1 MKTTNQAI
9 KSAVLALILLAGC
22 GSSTAATAATA
33 SPTSAGSGTQG
44 CDIFVE
50 CADDTAAPEGE
61 GTASTSTSASTS
73 FKEEYESLN
82 GTETSSGKTYRSVS
96 IPDNNPIVEITGDEA
111 ASKIQNGGTFY
122 LYIGDEQCPWC
133 RSVIEQA
140 LASAGE
146 HGVDTIYYV
155 QIWDAEHNEVL
166 RDRYELQDGK
176 AVQTGFGTG
185 AYSVLLKAADSFLT
199 EYTLEDDDGNTVDT
213 GEKRIYAPT
222 FLKIEKGTVTAM
234 TTGTSP
240 SQTDAYQDLDD
251 GILADEK
258 AMFDSF
264 FN

>member
-1 MKTTNQAI
+1 MKNTNQTI

-33 SPTSAGSGTQG
+33 SPSSATTGTQG
-44 CDIFVE
+44 CDIFEE

-61 GTASTSTSASTS
+61 ESGSAAAASTS

-82 GTETSSGKTYRSVS
+82 GTETSSGNTYRTVS
-96 IPDNNPIVEITGDEA
+96 IPEENPIVEITGDEA
-111 ASKIQNGGTFY
+111 ASKIQNGDTFY

-140 LASAGE
+140 LASAAE

-155 QIWDAEHNEVL
+155 QIWDADHNE
-166 RDRYELQDGK
+166 
-176 AVQTGFGTG
+176 QTGFGTG
-185 AYSVLLKAADSFLT
+185 AYTVLLKAADAFLD

-222 FLKIEKGTVTAM
+222 FMKIENGTVTAL

-251 GILADEK
+251 GIVADEK

>member
-1 MKTTNQAI
+1 MKNTDQTI

-33 SPTSAGSGTQG
+33 SPSSATTGTQG
-44 CDIFVE
+44 CDIFEE

-61 GTASTSTSASTS
+61 VSGSAAAASTS

-82 GTETSSGKTYRSVS
+82 GTETSSGNTYRTVS
-96 IPDNNPIVEITGDEA
+96 IPEENPIVEITGDEA
-111 ASKIQNGGTFY
+111 ASKIQNGDTFY

-140 LASAGE
+140 LASAAE

-155 QIWDAEHNEVL
+155 QIWDADQNEVL

-185 AYSVLLKAADSFLT
+185 AYTVLLKAADAFLD
-199 EYTLEDDDGNTVDT
+199 EYTLEDDEGNTVDT

-222 FLKIEKGTVTAM
+222 FMKIENGTVTAL